1 MAKAKS
7 KSKSKVCFEGV
18 MAALPTPLED
28 NGEIKVKT
36 VKKLID
42 HLLDEGLYGFYVTG
56 ATGEGACLSAKKRE
70 VMVNAAIEANAGR
83 GKMIIHIG
91 SIDPYEAMELTRQAT
106 KAGADGVSAVP
117 PNYMFEY
124 DADEICEYYTR
135 LAGETDLP
143 LLMYATQKT
152 VALDVNGIIERL
164 LAVPNIIGAKD
175 TRANYYKMWQL
186 KQLNGGDVN
195 VINGPDETLICG
207 LMMGADG
214 GIGSTYNVMPRWFS
228 ELYKAFRAGK
238 IDEARAIQTKINYGI
253 QALLR
258 LGRGNTVRSVK
269 AALTLQG
276 FDMGPA
282 VYPAGHCS
290 ADEMKYIKKELKK
303 VGVL

>member
-1 MAKAKS
+1 M
-7 KSKSKVCFEGV
+7 SKVCFEGV

-135 LAGETDLP
+135 LAGETNLP

-152 VALDVNGIIERL
+152 VALDVNGIIDRL

-195 VINGPDETLICG
+195 VINGPDQMLICG
-207 LMMGADG
+207 LTMGADG
-214 GIGSTYNVMPRWFS
+214 GIGGTYSVMPRWFA
-228 ELYKAFRAGK
+228 ELYKSFRSGK
-238 IDEARAIQTKINYGI
+238 IDEARAIQAKINNGI
-253 QALLR
+253 HALHTI
-258 LGRGNTVRSVK
+258 GHGNGIRGVK
-269 AALTLQG
+269 TALTLQG

-282 VYPAGHCS
+282 ICPAARYT
-290 ADEMKYIKKELKK
+290 ADEMKEFAQKLKA
-303 VGVL
+303 VGIL

>member
-83 GKMIIHIG
+83 GKVIVHIG

-253 QALLR
+253 EALLR

-276 FDMGPA
+276 YDMGPA

-290 ADEMKYIKKELKK
+290 DDEMKYIKKELKK
-303 VGVL
+303 VGLL